1 MSTRKKT
8 YGVLVLVLVLAASA
22 YLWTHYMATDGAVS
36 ANSDESGKPVE
47 EKESAV
53 PVELAVA
60 RRGDISATVGSTSNL
75 RAQREVDVSVQTEG
89 VVEEILVEEGDF
101 VQQGQLLCRLDDNQ
115 YQIRLRTARQKLAQA
130 RLQLEKGGIRQE
142 KAKVQVAN
150 SREEYERYR
159 ALYDERLVSEREVAQ
174 AKYRLDELEH
184 DLRVSS
190 SESRELTHKVE
201 ELEAE
206 IEQSELEIARTRI
219 EAPFSGYIT
228 DRKVNL
234 GQTVRSMD
242 GLFRLGDFAPLQAEV
257 FLSEREAVTVRPG
270 QKATILSG
278 VNGGQGVDGRVARI
292 SPVVDQSTG
301 TVKVTV
307 ELDRGN
313 AVLKPGAF
321 VRVEIRTDTRPDAVL
336 IPKRAVVEEDGLKY
350 VFVARD
356 GVVSRTQVTLGYQ
369 SQSEVEVVEGLSE
382 GDSVVVAGQGGLKD
396 GDKVRLVERVIA

>member
-1 MSTRKKT
+1 M
-8 YGVLVLVLVLAASA
+8 
-22 YLWTHYMATDGAVS
+22 
-36 ANSDESGKPVE
+36 
-47 EKESAV
+47 
-53 PVELAVA
+53 
-60 RRGDISATVGSTSNL
+60 RRIS
-75 RAQREVDVSVQTEG
+75 
-89 VVEEILVEEGDF
+89 
-101 VQQGQLLCRLDDNQ
+101 
-115 YQIRLRTARQKLAQA
+115 
-130 RLQLEKGGIRQE
+130 
-142 KAKVQVAN
+142 
-150 SREEYERYR
+150 
-159 ALYDERLVSEREVAQ
+159 
-174 AKYRLDELEH
+174 
-184 DLRVSS
+184 
-190 SESRELTHKVE
+190 
-201 ELEAE
+201 
-206 IEQSELEIARTRI
+206 
-219 EAPFSGYIT
+219 
-228 DRKVNL
+228 
-234 GQTVRSMD
+234 